1 MSVKK
6 EIGTHLTSSVL
17 PALTFGA
24 VSGTLAG
31 VAVTLYKYFAK
42 GAVSASSGF
51 FAFMKEHLWVLPLAA
66 VAVLGVAFLLTVIY
80 KKEPDLQGGGIPA
93 SIGTLRGLFRFH
105 PVKNAA
111 GSFLLSL
118 VAFLF
123 GVPLGTE
130 GPSVQLSTALGAGA
144 ARYAPK
150 KWRAWERFSM
160 TGGASA
166 GFSVATGAPISGIF
180 FAVEEAH
187 GRISPL
193 IVLTA
198 VVSVLFAELFAY
210 MLSPLLG
217 VDVALFDLENFRA
230 LSLGEF
236 WMPLLA
242 GIVMGAVAY
251 GFLKL
256 YHLVDDLLRKK
267 WRAPQQIK
275 IFAVF
280 CATLVAGI
288 CSAEFISTGHH
299 MIAEFFHHTPSLLFL
314 GAILLVRSLLTL
326 SANCVG
332 VTGGIFLPLLAIGST
347 AGAMLGTVLG
357 VGEELAPLFVV
368 FGIAGCIAGM
378 MKMPLTAILFGV
390 EALGL
395 TSNLLPLIL
404 VCIFA
409 YAIPEALGEESI
421 GECVLER
428 RKELLHHGKT
438 FTEKETVFA
447 VEKGSFAVGK
457 EIRDIFW
464 PDGVRVLAVQKAG
477 DGHLLHA
484 GDELLIRISSFD
496 GRKAE
501 EELNHI
507 VKYEP

>member
-1 MSVKK
+1 MSEKK
-6 EIGTHLTSSVL
+6 EIGTHLASSVL
-17 PALTFGA
+17 PALGFGA
-24 VSGTLAG
+24 VSGALAG
-31 VAVTLYKYFAK
+31 TVVTLYKYFAK
-42 GAVSASSGF
+42 IAVSGSSAL
-51 FAFMKEHLWVLPLAA
+51 FALMKERLWILPLAVAAAFA
-66 VAVLGVAFLLTVIY
+66 VALLLTWVY
-80 KKEPDLQGGGIPA
+80 GKEPDLQGGGIPA

-105 PVKNAA
+105 PIKNAV

-118 VAFLF
+118 VSFLF

-198 VVSVLFAELFAY
+198 VVAVLFAELFAY
-210 MLSPLLG
+210 ALSPLLG
-217 VDVALFDLENFRA
+217 VDVALFDLENFPA
-230 LSLGEF
+230 LPLSQF
-236 WMPLLA
+236 WKPLLA
-242 GIVMGAVAY
+242 GLFMGVVAY
-251 GFLKL
+251 LFLKL
-256 YHLVDDLLRKK
+256 YHLVDQLLRKK
-267 WRAPQQIK
+267 WRAPQQVK
-275 IFAVF
+275 IFSVF
-280 CATLVAGI
+280 CATLLAGLV
-288 CSAEFISTGHH
+288 SAEFISTGHH

-326 SANCVG
+326 SANCTG
-332 VTGGIFLPLLAIGST
+332 ITGGIFLPLLAIGST
-347 AGAMLGTVLG
+347 AGAILGKLLG
-357 VGEELAPLFVV
+357 AGEELAPLFLV

-395 TSNLLPLIL
+395 TQNLLPLIL

-428 RKELLHHGKT
+428 RKELLCEGKT
-438 FTEKETVFA
+438 LTEEESEYTVEA
-447 VEKGSFAVGK
+447 DSFAVGK

-464 PDGVRVLAVQKAG
+464 PDGVRVLSVKKA
-477 DGHLLHA
+477 DHGHLLA
-484 GDELLIRISSFD
+484 PGDLLLIRVSTFD
-496 GRKAE
+496 EKKTAE
-501 EELNHI
+501 ELEHI
-507 VKYEP
+507 LKKAL